1 MGPGKTKLIEALA
14 SLAYSIAKADG
25 DIQSSEKRL
34 FKSII
39 RKEFKDDSWIAE
51 QRFEIL
57 DSAIAPSIDKA
68 YENALNAIKDNIQLF
83 DAEMSQKFL
92 NVVESV
98 ADAFEGT
105 EDIEDKLIDKMKKDF
120 EDLVRSNERA

>member
-1 MGPGKTKLIEALA
+1 LGTEKTKLIEALA

-25 DIQSSEKRL
+25 NIQFSEKRL

-39 RKEFKDDSWIAE
+39 KKEFKEDAWIAE
-51 QRFEIL
+51 HRFDIL
-57 DSAIAPSIDKA
+57 DSAITPTIEEA
-68 YENALNAIKDNIQLF
+68 YKNALDAIRHYQDHF
-83 DAEMSQKFL
+83 DKEMSRSFL

-105 EDIEDKLIDKMKKDF
+105 EDIETNLLEKMRADFDKLLNK
-120 EDLVRSNERA
+120 S